1 MILRGRKASPTIIFS
16 VWFCCWSFMVVLG
29 LLWFLHLT
37 ERRCAPHLSYVS
49 LSPAIGHVV
58 PLDSLLMLWLT
69 VMFPGIL
76 PASHTGTPYSF
87 LVLSILTSIQ
97 QRTDPGVPSPPPPP
111 FLEDLLL
118 QEVTWLLRIPPLTGH
133 FSNHLFKSAK
143 LTCLKSI
150 SFRFLF

>member
-97 QRTDPGVPSPPPPP
+97 QRTDPGVPSPPVYFPETRMKTHTVQLKERVKTGALCS
-111 FLEDLLL
+111 FCETYRGLGAVAFGL
-118 QEVTWLLRIPPLTGH
+118 QIMKG
-133 FSNHLFKSAK
+133 
-143 LTCLKSI
+143 
-150 SFRFLF
+150 